1 MTAFSQHGWEDY
13 CSWSDNRKMLV
24 RINRLI
30 DEARRD
36 PAVGA
41 GKPERL
47 KGDLSGYW
55 SRRIDQEHRLVY
67 TVQDDR
73 LIIVQARH
81 HY

>member
-1 MTAFSQHGWEDY
+1 LIAFSKHGWQDY
-13 CSWSDNRKMLV
+13 CSWSDNRKMLT

-30 DEARRD
+30 DEAQRD

-67 TVQDDR
+67 TAEGDQ
-73 LIIVQARH
+73 LIIIQVRH

>member
-1 MTAFSQHGWEDY
+1 MIAFSKHGWDDY
-13 CSWSDNRKMLV
+13 CSWSDNRKMLA

-30 DEARRD
+30 DEAQRD

-67 TVQDDR
+67 TMQGDQLVV
-73 LIIVQARH
+73 VQARH

>member
-1 MTAFSQHGWEDY
+1 VSQ
-13 CSWSDNRKMLV
+13 R
-24 RINRLI
+24 
-30 DEARRD
+30 A

-55 SRRIDQEHRLVY
+55 SRRLDQEHRLVY
-67 TVQDDR
+67 TVDGDH